1 MAPPDPQPTWQPIS
15 QLPTVAWAI
24 TGMAD
29 EAADMLGSLRE
40 AAPTPHVLDDATVER
55 VIRLYTEQQD
65 DLWLYEEQLRRW
77 QVETLTDAQRQEV
90 AGLSLRL
97 GRLRADIAA
106 ILELAAYLKPR
117 TIDAVL
123 ARSDEELALD
133 ILSGNLAPPWSVPPS
148 SAPPPAPPPP
158 EADEP
163 DEPDEP
169 DEEAFFAEGER
180 LTPTMRAMLQV
191 AACFVSPEP
200 IPHAL
205 LLTPLLPHAAPEGP
219 AALASLFQSGWLTAP
234 SLTTVQLTPK
244 SRTFL
249 ATSPSDEP
257 VQRTVV
263 QALCALV
270 GQFMR
275 ERDEATLRL
284 VEPHLLA
291 LADAWAPRGDTHAL
305 MLSLT
310 VGTYLTLFGDDQ
322 RARPYL
328 ERASAL
334 DAALST
340 SASKPVRTRRGRR

>member
-1 MAPPDPQPTWQPIS
+1 MAPPHPQPTWQPIA

-77 QVETLTDAQRQEV
+77 QAGRLTDAQRQEV

-123 ARSDEELALD
+123 ARSNEELARD

-148 SAPPPAPPPP
+148 SAPPPTPPDANEED
-158 EADEP
+158 EADEA
-163 DEPDEP
+163 DAGDLLTG
-169 DEEAFFAEGER
+169 GEW
-180 LTPTMRAMLQV
+180 LTPIMRALLQI
-191 AACFVSPEP
+191 AGCLERQAP
-200 IPHAL
+200 IPLAL
-205 LLTPLLPHAAPEGP
+205 LFAPLAPHAAPGGP
-219 AALASLFQSGWLTAP
+219 AALASLLQQGWLRAP
-234 SLTTVQLTPK
+234 ALATVRLTPK
-244 SRTFL
+244 SRAFL
-249 ATSPSDEP
+249 AAHPSEERA
-257 VQRTVV
+257 QHTVIRS
-263 QALCALV
+263 LCGLV
-270 GQFMR
+270 GQLMR
-275 ERDEATLRL
+275 ERDEATMRL

-291 LADAWAPRGDTHAL
+291 LADAWAVRGDEHAL
-305 MLSLT
+305 MLNLT
-310 VGTYLTLFGDDQ
+310 AATYHTNFGDVH
-322 RARPYL
+322 RARRYL
-328 ERASAL
+328 ERARAL
-334 DAALST
+334 DAALN
-340 SASKPVRTRRGRR
+340 PQQ